1 MLIVLW
7 IVAAV
12 GSRTAVLHRL
22 VVQTLSQ
29 RLASDVELES
39 FRVSTFPRVQVYGTG
54 LVIRLKGAD
63 DVPPLITIR
72 SFAIEGGLLGMLGRT
87 REFSAVTLD
96 GLQISIPPDGAALPD
111 GLQSANPPEPG
122 ARSPIQIDR
131 LYANDALLRLIPRR
145 AGKEPREFAIHR
157 LEMEGVGAEARLPF
171 RAELTNPVPVGL
183 IRTEGRFGPW
193 NRETPGDTALE
204 GTYTFTD
211 ADLST
216 IEGIGGIL
224 RSTGGFGGR
233 LSHIEVKGTTE
244 TPDFHLAHAGNRMPL
259 TTRFEA
265 VVDGTDGDTYLT
277 AVDAQL
283 RRTAI
288 RAQGAVA
295 GVPGG
300 KGRRVQ
306 LKVSIGDGRMEDL
319 LQLAVKGERPPLSG
333 AVALRTDFD
342 LPPGRGEVVERLRLR
357 GQFDLSSAQ
366 FTDREV
372 SGKIAGMSARAR
384 GDDPQEAPDSV
395 LTDLEGRF
403 TLGGGTITLTDLRF
417 RIPGA
422 MVQMTGTYG
431 LRSEEIE
438 FDGTLRMQATI
449 SEAANVGGV
458 RGFLLK
464 AVDPLFRRKGAG
476 AVLPIKVRGTRD
488 EPKFGLDV
496 VKAITPR

>member
-1 MLIVLW
+1 MLW

-22 VVQTLSQ
+22 VVDTLSQ
-29 RLASDVELES
+29 RLASEVELAS

-54 LVIRLKGAD
+54 LVVRLKGAE
-63 DVPPLITIR
+63 DVPPLISIR
-72 SFAIEGGLLGMLGRT
+72 SFVIEGGLLGMLGRT
-87 REFSAVTLD
+87 REFSSVTLD
-96 GLQISIPPDGAALPD
+96 GLQISIPPG
-111 GLQSANPPEPG
+111 G
-122 ARSPIQIDR
+122 ARMPEGWQGARASEAGAPSPIRIHR
-131 LYANDALLRLIPRR
+131 LYANDALLRLIPRK

-157 LEMEGVGAEARLPF
+157 LEMEEIGAEPSMPF

-193 NRETPGDTALE
+193 NRETPGETALE

-216 IEGIGGIL
+216 IEGIGGTL
-224 RSTGGFGGR
+224 RSTGEFGGK
-233 LSHIEVKGTTE
+233 LAHIEVRGTTE
-244 TPDFHLAHAGNRMPL
+244 TPDFHLAHAGSRMPL

-265 VVDGTDGDTYLT
+265 VVDGTDGDTYLN
-277 AVDAQL
+277 AVEAQL
-283 RRTAI
+283 QRSAI
-288 RAQGAVA
+288 QAKGAIA
-295 GVPGG
+295 GIPGG

-306 LKVSIGDGRMEDL
+306 LKVSIAEGQIEDL
-319 LQLAVKGERPPLSG
+319 LQLSVKGERPLLRG
-333 AVALRTDFD
+333 RVALRTDFD
-342 LPPGRGEVVERLRLR
+342 LPPGRGDVVDRLRLR

-366 FTDREV
+366 FTNAEV
-372 SGKIAGMSARAR
+372 SEKIAGMSARAR
-384 GDDPQEAPDSV
+384 GDDPDEAPDSV

-422 MVQMTGTYG
+422 MVQMAGTYG

-476 AVLPIKVRGTRD
+476 AVLPIKVRGTRN